1 MNNEYD
7 DLIRQAADAHK
18 VPFTWLK
25 AIIGTESNF
34 DPWAM
39 RPEPKKNDA
48 SRGLGQLLLRTARA
62 LGYEGPEDGLYD
74 PATNIDLTGKLLAEL
89 LGRCGTDFR
98 RVYSAYNSGGCD
110 NYLTNPEVQSHLNN
124 ALNWLAQIE
133 AEEGEKKTV
142 F

>member
-7 DLIRQAADAHK
+7 DIIRSSADLHK

-25 AIIGTESNF
+25 AIIGTESSF

-39 RPEPKKNDA
+39 RAEPRINDA
-48 SRGLGQLLLRTARA
+48 SRGLGQLLMRTARA
-62 LGYEGPEDGLYD
+62 LGYQGDEEGLFDL
-74 PATNIDLTGKLLAEL
+74 ATNIDLAARLVAEL
-89 LGRCGTDFR
+89 VNRCGMDFR
-98 RVYSAYNSGGCD
+98 RVYSAYNSGGCET
-110 NYLTNPEVQSHLNN
+110 YLTSPQVQQHVHNAVAWLN
-124 ALNWLAQIE
+124 QVE